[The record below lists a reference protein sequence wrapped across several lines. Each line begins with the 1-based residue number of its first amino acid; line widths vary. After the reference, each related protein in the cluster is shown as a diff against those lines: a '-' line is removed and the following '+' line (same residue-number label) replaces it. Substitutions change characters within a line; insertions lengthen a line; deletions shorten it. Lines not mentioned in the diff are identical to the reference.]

1 MRSVDK
7 LARPGDDLATNALPS
22 LIDLVGGPRAWV
34 GSGPT
39 RSVRAPKRRRNRELP
54 TLKYSAVERLAERL
68 GQSTERLLG
77 VIYVTGRTA
86 QRRAQSGELSADES
100 DRLMPV
106 AAVTRR
112 AIDAF
117 GDEDTARRW
126 LDSENV
132 ALGGARP
139 LDLLGSEL
147 ETAEV
152 ESVLTRIEYG
162 DFA

>member
-1 MRSVDK
+1 
-7 LARPGDDLATNALPS
+7 
-22 LIDLVGGPRAWV
+22 
-34 GSGPT
+34 
-39 RSVRAPKRRRNRELP
+39 
-54 TLKYSAVERLAERL
+54 
-68 GQSTERLLG
+68 
-77 VIYVTGRTA
+77 
-86 QRRAQSGELSADES
+86 
-100 DRLMPV
+100 MPV